1 MAEAP
6 SQDTANLKYSIHK
19 YSTFSANYA
28 PENILEDKPNDQ
40 ASRWSSDSNNPPQFL
55 ILKLERPAVLKTIT
69 FGKYEKVH
77 VCNIKKFRV
86 YGGLSDDNMVLLLE
100 SGLKN
105 DTVPET
111 FLLKHTVSGH
121 QFPVRYVKIVP
132 LQSWGS
138 TFNFSIWHVSLGG
151 CEDWNIVQ
159 KCINWYTTYREREA
173 IRLCLKH
180 FRQHNY
186 TEAFESLEKRTR
198 VTLEDPRLTK
208 LHKLLVE
215 QGDFDGSE
223 KLISEAARDGLFQQ
237 YISQQEYKPQW
248 TPIIPSPTGS
258 RQQPG
263 MRGGHQMCIDTNT
276 QTIYLFGGWDGN
288 QDLSDLWSY
297 QVLSQEWTCISRDT
311 HAKGGPS
318 ARSCHKMCLDPERRQ
333 IFTLGRYL
341 DSALRVPENLKSD
354 FYMYDIENNKWT
366 QITED
371 TAALGGPR
379 LIFDH
384 QMVMDVENRI
394 IYVFGGRVLTPS
406 RWEGCV
412 GGLGLDERR
421 NNTYTP
427 SEAIFSG
434 LYSYHVATNTWTKLR
449 DDDCAGNGT
458 GPQDIKSRIG
468 HSMLFHS
475 GTRQLFILA
484 GQRNK
489 EYLTDFFTYNIDSDT
504 VTYISDGSGKD
515 SASVP
520 AAGFTQKATIDPQL
534 NEIHVLSLR
543 VDLRA
548 RYSTGSH
555 KGLSKD
561 KEKREENVRN
571 SFWVYDISQNKWSCI
586 YRNEQT
592 GETYWNK
599 MQHVEPCPRYAHQLV
614 YDDTKKVHYL
624 FGGNPGKTY
633 LPKMRLDDF
642 WSLRLCRPSTEQL
655 FQTCVLLIRKHRFSE
670 LARSNSVEALKYLQT
685 ELYSAVDHGNPSQ
698 VQEFQALATTLFQSP
713 EDCAMT
719 HTPLLPSE
727 DDPSLKAEGS
737 NDLGWV
743 HSSRSQLFDQLTQ
756 FVPEHMTQP
765 RGNLVDLI
773 PY

>member
-1 MAEAP
+1 MAEAASDNTQP
-6 SQDTANLKYSIHK
+6 LKYSIHK
-19 YSTFSANYA
+19 FSTYSSNYV

-55 ILKLERPAVLKTIT
+55 ILKLEQPAVLKTIT
-69 FGKYEKVH
+69 FGKYEKTH

-86 YGGLSDDNMVLLLE
+86 YGGLSDDNMILLLE

-121 QFPVRYVKIVP
+121 QFPVRFVKIVP

-138 TFNFSIWHVSLGG
+138 TFNFSIWHVGLRG
-151 CEDWNIVQ
+151 CDDWTVVQ

-198 VTLEDPRLTK
+198 VTLEDPRLTQ
-208 LHKLLVE
+208 LHKLLVDE
-215 QGDFDGSE
+215 GDFDACE
-223 KLISEAARDGLFQQ
+223 ELIGQAAQEGLFQQ

-248 TPIIPSPTGS
+248 TPIIPCPGGAASS
-258 RQQPG
+258 RQRPG
-263 MRGGHQMCIDTNT
+263 MRGGHQI
-276 QTIYLFGGWDGN
+276 
-288 QDLSDLWSY
+288 DLWSY
-297 QVLSQEWTCISRDT
+297 HIPSQEWTCITRDT
-311 HAKGGPS
+311 QAEGGPS

-341 DSALRVPENLKSD
+341 DSVLRVPENLKSD

-366 QITED
+366 QVTED
-371 TAALGGPR
+371 TASLGGPR

-384 QMVMDVENRI
+384 QMVMDVEKRI

-406 RWEGCV
+406 RWEG
-412 GGLGLDERR
+412 LGLDELRSSP
-421 NNTYTP
+421 YTP

-434 LYSYHVATNTWTKLR
+434 LYAYHVSTNTWTKLR
-449 DDDCAGNGT
+449 EDCSGNSS

-475 GTRQLFILA
+475 GSRQLFILA

-489 EYLTDFFTYNIDSDT
+489 EYLTDFFMYNIDTDT
-504 VTYISDGSGKD
+504 VSFISDGTRKD
-515 SASVP
+515 SSSVP
-520 AAGFTQKATIDPQL
+520 AAGFTQKATIDPHL
-534 NEIHVLSLR
+534 NEIHV
-543 VDLRA
+543 
-548 RYSTGSH
+548 
-555 KGLSKD
+555 
-561 KEKREENVRN
+561 
-571 SFWVYDISQNKWSCI
+571 SCI

-592 GETYWNK
+592 GESYWSK
-599 MQHVEPCPRYAHQLV
+599 MQHVEPCPRFAHQLV

-624 FGGNPGKTY
+624 FGGNPGKAS

-642 WSLRLCRPSTEQL
+642 WSLRLCRPSTQQL
-655 FQTCVLLIRKHRFSE
+655 LHTCVLLIRKHRFSE
-670 LARSNSVEALKYLQT
+670 LARDNSVLALKYLQT
-685 ELYSAVDHGNPSQ
+685 KLHSAVDHTDPQQ
-698 VQEFQALATTLFQSP
+698 VLEFQALATTLFQP
-713 EDCAMT
+713 HEDLALSHT
-719 HTPLLPSE
+719 HSLSE
-727 DDPSLKAEGS
+727 DEDSSSSPCST
-737 NDLGWV
+737 DLGWQ
-743 HSSRSQLFDQLTQ
+743 HSTRSQLFDQLTQ
-756 FVPEHMTQP
+756 FFPEHMTQP
-765 RGNLVDLI
+765 RGNLVWMD
-773 PY
+773 

>member
-1 MAEAP
+1 MLNQLLRTTTTMAEAP
-6 SQDTANLKYSIHK
+6 ADNTQPLKYSIHK
-19 YSTFSANYA
+19 FSTYSSNYV

-40 ASRWSSDSNNPPQFL
+40 GSRWSSDSNNPPQFL

-69 FGKYEKVH
+69 FGKYEKTH

-86 YGGLSDDNMVLLLE
+86 YGGLSDDNMILLLE

-121 QFPVRYVKIVP
+121 QFPVRFVKIVP

-138 TFNFSIWHVSLGG
+138 TFNFSIWHVGLRG
-151 CEDWNIVQ
+151 CDDWAVVQ

-198 VTLEDPRLTK
+198 VTLEDPRLTQ

-215 QGDFDGSE
+215 NGDFDACE
-223 KLISEAARDGLFQQ
+223 ELISQAAQEGLFQQ

-248 TPIIPSPTGS
+248 TPIIPSPGGSASS
-258 RQQPG
+258 RQRPG

-276 QTIYLFGGWDGN
+276 QTIYLFGGWDGM

-297 QVLSQEWTCISRDT
+297 HIPSQEWTCITRDT
-311 HAKGGPS
+311 NAEGGPS
-318 ARSCHKMCLDPERRQ
+318 ARSCHKMCLDSDRRQ

-341 DSALRVPENLKSD
+341 DSALRLPENLKSD

-366 QITED
+366 QVTED

-384 QMVMDVENRI
+384 QMVMDVEKRI

-412 GGLGLDERR
+412 GGLGLDEQRSS
-421 NNTYTP
+421 NYTP

-434 LYSYHVATNTWTKLR
+434 LYAYHVATNTWTKLR
-449 DDDCAGNGT
+449 EDCSDNSS

-475 GTRQLFILA
+475 GNRQLFILA

-489 EYLTDFFTYNIDSDT
+489 EYLTDFFMYNIDTDT
-504 VTYISDGSGKD
+504 VSYISDGTRKD
-515 SASVP
+515 SSSVP
-520 AAGFTQKATIDPQL
+520 AAGFTQKATIDPHL
-534 NEIHVLSLR
+534 NEIHVLS
-543 VDLRA
+543 
-548 RYSTGSH
+548 
-555 KGLSKD
+555 GLSKD
-561 KEKREENVRN
+561 KDKRDENVRN

-592 GETYWNK
+592 GESYWSK
-599 MQHVEPCPRYAHQLV
+599 MQHVEPCPRFAHQLV

-624 FGGNPGKTY
+624 FGGNPGKAS

-642 WSLRLCRPSTEQL
+642 WSLRLCRPSTQQL
-655 FQTCVLLIRKHRFSE
+655 LHTCVLLIRKHRFSE
-670 LARSNSVEALKYLQT
+670 LARDNSVLALKYLQT
-685 ELYSAVDHGNPSQ
+685 KLHSAVDHSDPQQ
-698 VQEFQALATTLFQSP
+698 VQEFQALATTLFQP
-713 EDCAMT
+713 HEDSIFGQG
-719 HTPLLPSE
+719 HSLSE
-727 DDPSLKAEGS
+727 DEDSSS
-737 NDLGWV
+737 NLFGTDLGWQ
-743 HSSRSQLFDQLTQ
+743 HSTRSQLFDQLTQ
-756 FVPEHMTQP
+756 FFPEHMTQP